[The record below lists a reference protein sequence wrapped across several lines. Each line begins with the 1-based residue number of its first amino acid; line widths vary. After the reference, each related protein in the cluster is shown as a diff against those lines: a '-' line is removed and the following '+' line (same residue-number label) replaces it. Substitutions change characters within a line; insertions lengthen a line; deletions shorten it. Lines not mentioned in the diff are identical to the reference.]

1 MADEHSAEQRNSERL
16 GASEAMRRSI
26 VVNLMELKVS
36 ERVSLVDDAIAE
48 AVDNPRDGSWII
60 VKYIESPSDP
70 SKIDSEEPVFAG
82 GRLRHRRLATAVA
95 AAYPASGNL
104 TRPSRTDHAVLI
116 PAAAR
121 ARRAIPAHA
130 PQPSTPAD
138 PSLPLAHP

>member
-26 VVNLMELKVS
+26 VVNLMELKVG

-70 SKIDSEEPVFAG
+70 SKIDSEEPVFA
-82 GRLRHRRLATAVA
+82 
-95 AAYPASGNL
+95 
-104 TRPSRTDHAVLI
+104 
-116 PAAAR
+116 
-121 ARRAIPAHA
+121 
-130 PQPSTPAD
+130 AD
-138 PSLPLAHP
+138 VFGIVD